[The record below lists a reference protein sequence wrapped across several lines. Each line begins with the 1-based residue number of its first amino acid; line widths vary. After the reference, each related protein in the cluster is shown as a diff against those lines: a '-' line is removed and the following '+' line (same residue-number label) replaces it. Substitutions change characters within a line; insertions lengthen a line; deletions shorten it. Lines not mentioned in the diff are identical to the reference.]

1 MEDMSIL
8 SNNPNNSCS
17 KDIEYLNNCIC
28 EVCLNNDSLSKYEK
42 IINKYFPNEPD
53 LFKQLETIVNN
64 IFELASHQKLT
75 QTSISNV
82 KFHAKDA
89 HISEQTVDYIFDVLT
104 ERKRLQEEEAKRKL
118 EEEEAKRRREEEEAK
133 RKREEEEAAR
143 KRQEEA
149 YMSKFSWG
157 ACGLTFIWGYKFGDK
172 VTYFAP
178 LVFFL
183 LSFVS
188 IKFAFI
194 ALSVFMVWVGW
205 KARQR
210 VWNLNNQ
217 TIPLNFKT
225 VQKKWDTIGI
235 VFFVATLLL
244 ALFG

>member
-118 EEEEAKRRREEEEAK
+118 EEEEAKR
-133 RKREEEEAAR
+133 KREEEEAAR